1 MPPTLHSFANDYIVL
16 VKNDEA
22 IIELGKLGIRL
33 PMTLSKLLHVIDNR
47 RTFKECVASAVLA
60 AMNEDDLN
68 EALRSLIRLGFVDA
82 VPATARSMS
91 DQEASITATQRLKVI
106 ATANDP
112 AMSGSTSANA
122 SNVENQPNVARAF
135 SSGLNSQD
143 LGAIKS
149 DLLLELRRLLGK
161 DVSLVQDLIET
172 ARDNEQL
179 IRAVT
184 GCSRVLE
191 AAVSIEA
198 SKEFVAAFSR
208 LIHRATA

>member
-1 MPPTLHSFANDYIVL
+1 MPPNLHSFANDYIVL

-22 IIELGKLGIRL
+22 ITELAKLGIRL
-33 PMTLSKLLHVIDNR
+33 PTTLSKLLHVIDNK
-47 RTFKECVASAVLA
+47 RTFKQCVASAVLIS
-60 AMNEDDLN
+60 MQEFELN

-82 VPATARSMS
+82 VPATARSLS

-112 AMSGSTSANA
+112 AVGMPDMTKTGSQTVAN
-122 SNVENQPNVARAF
+122 RAF
-135 SSGLNSQD
+135 SSGLNAQD
-143 LGAIKS
+143 LNAIKA

-208 LIHRATA
+208 LIHKSIAPS